1 MGRHQRCVQHCQR
14 PICGRTAESSGG
26 IKWRVAVAADSA
38 GSAQRAGARVETHT
52 PLWKKQRLGSS
63 YSLFASRIWYA
74 DLYGPF
80 SFQPLLNA
88 ALSASA
94 VPFQK

>member
-14 PICGRTAESSGG
+14 SICGRTSGG